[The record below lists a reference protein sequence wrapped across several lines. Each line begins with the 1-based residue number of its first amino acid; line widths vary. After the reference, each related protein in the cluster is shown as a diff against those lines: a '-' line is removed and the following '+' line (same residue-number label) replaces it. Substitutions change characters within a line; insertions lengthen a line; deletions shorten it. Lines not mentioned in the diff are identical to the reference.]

1 MARFP
6 VCIFVEAKFEMLTKL
21 HRVQVSH
28 CGSVCHDLKS
38 TLHRR
43 LNPEGLFR
51 SFVCTDACYP
61 CSLLCLI
68 SLSEHESCCQGRS
81 EAEIGACLQG
91 SGFPPNR
98 DTQH

>member
-1 MARFP
+1 MTDGPLSCVYLR
-6 VCIFVEAKFEMLTKL
+6 
-21 HRVQVSH
+21 
-28 CGSVCHDLKS
+28 GSEVRNVDEIAPRAS